1 MKYSTFNLFLNN
13 CAYEMT
19 QQLEVYS
26 LWNVV

>member
-26 LWNVV
+26 L